1 MPIILN
7 NIEITDEQ
15 VFREMQHHPAKNHE
29 VAMQLA
35 AEALTIREILL
46 QEAVA
51 MGIAEKYEQSEDE
64 PLADDERIQKLLDE
78 VIKIPEL
85 DEASCRRFHENNL
98 QKFTK
103 SGVESEFDEVK
114 SVIAEYLHNTS
125 WQTAVQQYIKI
136 LVGKAKIAGIEIE
149 GVDNPLVQ

>member
-1 MPIILN
+1 MPVIVN
-7 NIEITDEQ
+7 NVEITDEQ
-15 VFREMQHHPAKNHE
+15 VFREMQHHPAKNHA

-51 MGIAEKYEQSEDE
+51 MGIAEGDKQNIDE
-64 PLADDERIQKLLDE
+64 PLADDERIQKLLDA

-85 DEASCRRFHENNL
+85 DELSCRRFYDNNL
-98 QKFTK
+98 HKFTK
-103 SGVESEFDEVK
+103 SGVVSEFDEVK

-136 LVGKAKIAGIEIE
+136 LVGKTKLAGIELE